1 MNAWLFTQPDYY
13 HLIRRLIIA
22 PLYIIK
28 QLLFTIGLNKMAKTL
43 KVMIVIKRS
52 IDILNMSGCPQPPE
66 AGVTSYRIP
75 VCGVTGFK

>member
-1 MNAWLFTQPDYY
+1 MNVWLFTQPDYF

-52 IDILNMSGCPQPPE
+52 IDILNMRHLQPSE
-66 AGVTSYRIP
+66 GGLGGNKKAG
-75 VCGVTGFK
+75 